1 VAVAQAILPHV
12 RGRPLTLER
21 YPDGIDGPRII
32 QQRAGKHFPSWISR
46 VTVPMR
52 GGSITHVVASDA
64 ATLAYLANQACI
76 TLHAWLSRADHIN
89 RPDRLIFDLD
99 PGDRAADVRSVAQD
113 IGALLRELGLE
124 PFVMATGS
132 RGFHVTVPLKRG
144 ADFDAVRAFA
154 RDVARLAV
162 AGDPRLTVEQ
172 RKAARGGRIYIDV
185 MRNTYAHTAVAPYAV
200 RARPGAPVATPLRWE
215 ELAQAG
221 TRPDGWTLRTIP
233 DRLEREGD
241 PWANIA
247 SSARSLGDPRRR
259 LQVLSGST

>member
-1 VAVAQAILPHV
+1 
-12 RGRPLTLER
+12 
-21 YPDGIDGPRII
+21 
-32 QQRAGKHFPSWISR
+32 
-46 VTVPMR
+46 
-52 GGSITHVVASDA
+52 
-64 ATLAYLANQACI
+64 
-76 TLHAWLSRADHIN
+76 
-89 RPDRLIFDLD
+89 
-99 PGDRAADVRSVAQD
+99 VAQD

-215 ELAQAG
+215 ELSQAG
-221 TRPDGWTLRTIP
+221 TRPDGWTLLTIP
-233 DRLEREGD
+233 DRLQREGD

-247 SSARSLGDPRRR
+247 SSARSLGEPRRR
-259 LQVLSGST
+259 LQVLSGSTSPKPQWQGERERE